1 MHTEVRRAI
10 LRQTI
15 GTTGVFS
22 LGLILGWPLAVVGA
36 VFTALFL
43 QAPAALP
50 VKVTLKLFVF
60 ALLLMLTSWIVS
72 SIIAPYPVVFLGA
85 ICIAII
91 LSFTWTVAGAGVLP
105 GVLALM
111 AAMMV
116 PNLVLQSK
124 ELALV
129 LVGWIPANLMIAGF
143 VSGLMF
149 TILPAAPPS
158 AAQQAQ
164 QMKAEK
170 EEDFDRYR
178 RILRMSLVTVPF
190 AMTFFLLGWSALLV
204 LFFVALLSQQLAAMP
219 AAGKTVAKGMLLA
232 NILGAAVAILSYELN
247 VIAPHIITAILLCF
261 LFCLMLGTLAKSDHP
276 LAAAAGSALTTALI
290 IYGGSVAPL
299 SDDADVK
306 SITRVLQVGMAL
318 FFVIIAYVVVDEF
331 WPERSKPRR
340 KLLFE

>member
-1 MHTEVRRAI
+1 MPTEVRRSI
-10 LRQTI
+10 LRLTI
-15 GTTGVFS
+15 GTTSVFS
-22 LGLILGWPLAVVGA
+22 LGLILGWPLAVVGS

-72 SIIAPYPVVFLGA
+72 SILAPYPIVFLGA
-85 ICIAII
+85 ICIAIV

-143 VSGLMF
+143 VSSLMF
-149 TILPAAPPS
+149 TILPAAPPP
-158 AAQQAQ
+158 AAQKAQ
-164 QMKAEK
+164 QKK
-170 EEDFDRYR
+170 QEDEFDRYR
-178 RILRMSLVTVPF
+178 RILRMSIVTVPF

-232 NILGAAVAILSYELN
+232 NILGAVVAIVSYELN
-247 VIAPHIITAILLCF
+247 VIAPHIMTAILLCF
-261 LFCLMLGTLAKSDHP
+261 LCCLMLGTLGKSDHP

-340 KLLFE
+340 KLMIN